1 MGTCGMQMIRMSEL
15 KKKEQKFAAFR
26 EFLLLFLKFRH
37 ADHLYS
43 TCPIVH
49 PGHVD
54 LELQKMF
61 DVAS

>member
-1 MGTCGMQMIRMSEL
+1 MIRLSEL
-15 KKKEQKFAAFR
+15 KKQEQNIAETR

-37 ADHLYS
+37 ADHLHS

-49 PGHVD
+49 PGHGD
-54 LELQKMF
+54 LELQKMY